1 MHIHDVTEPIVIEIP
16 NVVYQLL
23 AVHHA
28 PLVLYEILQDAEFLE
43 GEWLDQIIIGADVQ
57 GGDLVF
63 GGAARGEYYDRRG
76 DAMRPHVA
84 ADLVAVLLGQ
94 HQVQDYKVVILVPDL
109 YAPLRGLA
117 IQNIVDRVTLLLQ
130 TFLQRLGQL
139 FLVLDYQYAHGLII

>member
-1 MHIHDVTEPIVIEIP
+1 
-16 NVVYQLL
+16 
-23 AVHHA
+23 
-28 PLVLYEILQDAEFLE
+28 
-43 GEWLDQIIIGADVQ
+43 
-57 GGDLVF
+57 
-63 GGAARGEYYDRRG
+63 
-76 DAMRPHVA
+76 MRPHVA

-94 HQVQDYKVVILVPDL
+94 HQVQDYKVVILAPDL